1 MKRLSSLLTGIAM
14 AILFLASCI
23 PAEIVAEEVKQGIA
37 QEIANNPDL
46 DFSDISVSSSGI
58 SDIQVTDV
66 SLVHKEGKQY
76 TGFVTFKIR
85 YWGRYEQVKY
95 PIDVIYDGFNY
106 LWEIHLNEKQQPW
119 L

>member
-1 MKRLSSLLTGIAM
+1 MKRLCSLLAGIAI

-23 PAEIVAEEVKQGIA
+23 PAEIVAEEVKLGIT
-37 QEIANNPDL
+37 QEMANNPDL
-46 DFSDISVSSSGI
+46 ISNISMSSLGI

-66 SLVHKEGKQY
+66 TLVHKEGKQY
-76 TGFVTFKIR
+76 AGLVTFKIR

-106 LWEIHLNEKQQPW
+106 LWEIHFDKQ
-119 L
+119 

>member
-1 MKRLSSLLTGIAM
+1 MKRLSSLLAGIAM

-23 PAEIVAEEVKQGIA
+23 PAELVAEEVKQGIA

-106 LWEIHLNEKQQPW
+106 LWEIHLNEKQ
-119 L
+119 